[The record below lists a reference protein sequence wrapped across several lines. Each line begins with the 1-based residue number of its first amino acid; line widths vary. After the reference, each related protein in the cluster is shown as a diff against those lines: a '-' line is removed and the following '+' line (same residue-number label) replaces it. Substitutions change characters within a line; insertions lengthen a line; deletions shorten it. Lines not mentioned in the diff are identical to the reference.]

1 MAAGSKPF
9 EFLRRIRLKA
19 QHADRTGPGLE
30 FRHGASRPGSPGNDR
45 SHERVVESIPG
56 HRATLARFNL
66 QPPGPSPGSEPAD
79 PRFVLLPAFAEC
91 LRRER
96 LRRHPERRQFAQLQ
110 QPRLQQPWWRQ
121 RTRAVTFH
129 H

>member
-1 MAAGSKPF
+1 MAAGSKPS
-9 EFLRRIRLKA
+9 EFLRHIRPKA

-30 FRHGASRPGSPGNDR
+30 FGRGTSRPGNGR
-45 SHERVVESIPG
+45 SHERVVESIAG
-56 HRATLARFNL
+56 RRATLARFNL
-66 QPPGPSPGSEPAD
+66 QPPSSSPGLQPAD

-110 QPRLQQPWWRQ
+110 QPRLGQPWWWPSRP
-121 RTRAVTFH
+121 AITFH
-129 H
+129 P